1 MIVFLLRPAEFA
13 KAKRQSIFG
22 ILAAGLFVFMTRV
35 VNVQCQAGPSW
46 RRFPHQ
52 PVSSA
57 DRVGSCSPD
66 INVPGGV
73 QPGTVECVL
82 S

>member
-52 PVSSA
+52 PVTSA
-57 DRVGSCSPD
+57 DRVGSGAAS
-66 INVPGGV
+66 IHVSKAVTGATIGA
-73 QPGTVECVL
+73 
-82 S
+82 